1 LASAIPGEPFYVTDE
16 ADVSTWV
23 GTVQPDGSL
32 SGMKRF
38 VDQGGEGVATDGEGN
53 VYIAAGQIYVY
64 SPAGKL
70 IDTVEVPERPIQ
82 LVFGGPDGH
91 TLFIP
96 ARTSLY
102 AVRTRFK
109 GR

>member
-1 LASAIPGEPFYVTDE
+1 
-16 ADVSTWV
+16 
-23 GTVQPDGSL
+23 VQSDGSL
-32 SGMKRF
+32 SGMRRF
-38 VDQGGEGVATDGEGN
+38 VDQGGEGVTTDSQGN

-70 IDTVEVPERPIQ
+70 IDMVEVPERPIQ
-82 LVFGGPDGH
+82 LVFGGIDGH

-109 GR
+109 GRRE